1 MLYYTCCIYSVI
13 IFFNIMFSFG
23 SDPLEKNQSDGVSN
37 FEPLSKPVLD
47 AISQVVVMA
56 MEKHTHSSERIK
68 KNEN

>member
-1 MLYYTCCIYSVI
+1 MLSFSLTLCFHSVVI
-13 IFFNIMFSFG
+13 
-23 SDPLEKNQSDGVSN
+23 LLKKNQSDGVSN
-37 FEPLSKPVLD
+37 LEPLSKPVLD